1 MPKNTFL
8 SIDDSADTLKLLF
21 TMVSYPLT
29 EKYYDESYATWKA
42 HLEKLLPI
50 DGINVK
56 SILWEK
62 LFKYIFACLN
72 GFYYWTISKI
82 GRVIFG
88 RIKNLKVSLPAIYS
102 FGLPSEPTTYRK
114 GSHILTTKDEYSQL
128 APVWEDLD
136 EEIRGIRTGV
146 FGTEEMMDFFLE
158 LHEN

>member
-1 MPKNTFL
+1 MANLIAVNVSFQLNVIHSFNTYRPIDKIEHDKFVLATFFCQRIAFL

-72 GFYYWTISKI
+72 GFYWTIPKI
-82 GRVIFG
+82 GKVFFG
-88 RIKNLKVSLPAIYS
+88 RIKI
-102 FGLPSEPTTYRK
+102 
-114 GSHILTTKDEYSQL
+114 
-128 APVWEDLD
+128 
-136 EEIRGIRTGV
+136 
-146 FGTEEMMDFFLE
+146 
-158 LHEN
+158 